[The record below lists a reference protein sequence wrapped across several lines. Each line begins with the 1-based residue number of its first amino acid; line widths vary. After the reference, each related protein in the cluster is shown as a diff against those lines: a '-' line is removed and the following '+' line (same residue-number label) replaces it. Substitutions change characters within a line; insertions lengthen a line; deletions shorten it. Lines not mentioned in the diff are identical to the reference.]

1 MKDIGKRVW
10 RRVRVEARRPFSN
23 PFADPDAKRLI
34 VHGCYHRT
42 GTIWFSRVLRAVG
55 VEFGLRFQRGAQKN
69 LRPWTDLFVQPHSRV
84 EVERLPAYVGSH
96 IIRDP
101 RDMIVSGYFYHL
113 WTTEQ
118 WAHLPRPEH
127 GGRSYQEYLNSLDRH
142 DGLLA
147 EIQNTAPRVRR
158 MLEWDY
164 DNPRFLELKYED
176 VIENEEAAFTEV
188 FDKYGFNEKS
198 IERSVQIAAGFS
210 FTRQTGRSIGA
221 VQEGSHTRS
230 GRSGQWM
237 EYFDQEHKAAF
248 VETLGDALIQLGY
261 EESND
266 W

>member
-1 MKDIGKRVW
+1 M
-10 RRVRVEARRPFSN
+10 A
-23 PFADPDAKRLI
+23 LQ
-34 VHGCYHRT
+34 
-42 GTIWFSRVLRAVG
+42 
-55 VEFGLRFQRGAQKN
+55 FGLRFQACSQKR
-69 LRPWTDLFVQPHSRV
+69 LRSRTDIFMQNHSKV
-84 EVERLPAYVGSH
+84 DVDVLPPYVGSH

-127 GGRSYQEYLNSLDRH
+127 GGRTYQEHLSSLDRH

-164 DNPRFLELKYED
+164 HNPRFLELKYED
-176 VIENEEAAFTEV
+176 VIENEEAAFTAI
-188 FDKYGFNEKS
+188 FDKYGFDEKS

-210 FTRQTGRSIGA
+210 FTRKTGRSIGA

-230 GRSGQWM
+230 GKSGQWV
-237 EYFDQEHKAAF
+237 EYFEEEHKVAF